1 MTRNLLGEHVLLS
14 RNTKKKRSQYIFVL
28 WSDQFEELTAT
39 VFITQLREAGLRVKL
54 VSLTRQ
60 RITGIHGVTL
70 HPDFTLKEALSL
82 ASKAIG
88 IIIPCGLRGTKQL
101 ENDPRLADFFGQA
114 HKSGAQFVIGHQLNT
129 TDNTD
134 LQILLPQNDHLRTYP
149 DDDEDLVG
157 FARQIAISLS
167 QVSG

>member
-1 MTRNLLGEHVLLS
+1 MSSYHA
-14 RNTKKKRSQYIFVL
+14 KKIRKKYIFVL

-39 VFITQLREAGLRVKL
+39 VFITQLRKAGLRVKL

-60 RITGIHGVTL
+60 RLTGIHGLTL
-70 HPDFTLKEALSL
+70 HPDFTLEQALSL

-88 IIIPCGLRGTKQL
+88 IIIPCGLLGSKQL
-101 ENDPRLADFFGQA
+101 ENDLRLSDFFDQA
-114 HKSGAQFVIGHQLNT
+114 HESGAQFVIGQQLST

-134 LQILLPQNDHLRTYP
+134 IKILLQEKKQFNTYP

-157 FARQIAISLS
+157 FARQMAISLS
-167 QVSG
+167 QAVS